1 MTREEKKQKKLEE
14 QEAKRLAKI
23 EKKNNRFY
31 KKLKAKIDQ
40 LFESTKLTF
49 CGKVF
54 MLSLYVCATSMIG
67 IFIVSSVSAVLT
79 MLLTLAKI
87 DASKLGLLAGAS
99 GVCWLVFILTLML
112 VIGFSVAEIM
122 YREENDES
130 LLEKEDEE

>member
-14 QEAKRLAKI
+14 QETKRLAKI

-49 CGKVF
+49 CGKIF
-54 MLSLYVCATSMIG
+54 MLSIYTSVMSGIG
-67 IFIVSSVSAVLT
+67 ICIVSAIRSIFDTFLAIAKVSTTELD
-79 MLLTLAKI
+79 LF
-87 DASKLGLLAGAS
+87 DGAS
-99 GVCWLVFILTLML
+99 GACWTLFIISLICIIGLTIAEGVSLVDSDT
-112 VIGFSVAEIM
+112 
-122 YREENDES
+122 S

>member
-14 QEAKRLAKI
+14 QEAARLAKI

-31 KKLKAKIDQ
+31 KKLRAKIDK

-54 MLSLYVCATSMIG
+54 MLSLYACATSMIG
-67 IFIVSSVSAVLT
+67 IFIVSSVRAVLT
-79 MLLTLAKI
+79 MLLTLAKV
-87 DASKLGLLAGAS
+87 DASKLELLAGAS

-112 VIGFSVAEIM
+112 VIGFSAAEIT
-122 YREENDES
+122 YQEENDES

>member
-49 CGKVF
+49 CGKMF
-54 MLSLYVCATSMIG
+54 MLSIYTSIISGIG
-67 IFIVSSVSAVLT
+67 CCIVSCIRAIFVA
-79 MLLTLAKI
+79 LLAIAKV
-87 DASKLGLLAGAS
+87 DTTKLGFFDGAT
-99 GVCWLVFILTLML
+99 GVCWTLFIISLLFVVGL
-112 VIGFSVAEIM
+112 AIVEIACIA
-122 YREENDES
+122 DSDTS

>member
-14 QEAKRLAKI
+14 QEAKKLAKI

-49 CGKVF
+49 CGKMF
-54 MLSLYVCATSMIG
+54 MLSIYTSIISG
-67 IFIVSSVSAVLT
+67 ISCCIVSCIRAIFVA
-79 MLLTLAKI
+79 LLAIAKV
-87 DASKLGLLAGAS
+87 DTTKLGFVVGAT
-99 GVCWLVFILTLML
+99 GVCWTLFIISLLCIVGL
-112 VIGFSVAEIM
+112 AIAEIM
-122 YREENDES
+122 SISDSDTS

>member
-14 QEAKRLAKI
+14 QEAKKLAKI

-49 CGKVF
+49 CGKMF
-54 MLSLYVCATSMIG
+54 MLSIYTSIISG
-67 IFIVSSVSAVLT
+67 ISCCIVSCIRAIFVA
-79 MLLTLAKI
+79 LLAIAKV
-87 DASKLGLLAGAS
+87 DTTKLGFFDGAT
-99 GVCWLVFILTLML
+99 GVCWTLFIISLLCVVGL
-112 VIGFSVAEIM
+112 AIAEIM
-122 YREENDES
+122 SITDSDTS

>member
-31 KKLKAKIDQ
+31 KKLKAKIDK

-67 IFIVSSVSAVLT
+67 IFIVSSIRAVLT
-79 MLLTLAKI
+79 MLLTLVKVDI
-87 DASKLGLLAGAS
+87 SKLDLLAGAS
-99 GVCWLVFILTLML
+99 GVCWLVFILTLMS
-112 VIGFSVAEIM
+112 VIGFSAGEIM
-122 YREENDES
+122 YQEENDES

>member
-67 IFIVSSVSAVLT
+67 IIVSSVSAVLT

-87 DASKLGLLAGAS
+87 DTSKLRLLAGAS